1 VSPLRGVLHASGL
14 PDGLELRVACAKLVV
29 TPDAI
34 VTDRTAGWLHMAPM
48 VLSPGDHLQVPSV
61 DLFRSPG
68 SRVKRAAV
76 RSGERSLEPEEIV
89 TLDGLRVT
97 TKLRTTC
104 DLGMQ
109 LPRRPAYAAMCAMM
123 KVADFTTD
131 DIRVQA
137 DARFKG
143 YRWVTQLRGLAPW
156 VRPEFDSPGECG
168 LGLSWLEEGNLPPFV
183 PQFEVR
189 GPHGR
194 CFLDLAVP
202 ELRYAAEYDGA
213 RWHGEAQAAHD
224 AERRDYLR
232 REGGWII
239 DVFRDVHVNGPS
251 PVAGEMLRAGIVRA
265 RQRLGQLA
273 WIGQDRQSQD
283 ARWL

>member
-1 VSPLRGVLHASGL
+1 
-14 PDGLELRVACAKLVV
+14 
-29 TPDAI
+29 
-34 VTDRTAGWLHMAPM
+34 M
-48 VLSPGDHLQVPSV
+48 
-61 DLFRSPG
+61 FRSPG

-123 KVADFTTD
+123 KVADFTAD

-137 DARFKG
+137 DTRFKG

-183 PQFEVR
+183 PQLEVR
-189 GPHGR
+189 GPTAGASSTSRCRSSDTPPSTTAHGGTARHRQRTTRSDGITCDARVAGSSTCSATCTSTARRRWRGR
-194 CFLDLAVP
+194 CSEPASFA
-202 ELRYAAEYDGA
+202 
-213 RWHGEAQAAHD
+213 
-224 AERRDYLR
+224 
-232 REGGWII
+232 
-239 DVFRDVHVNGPS
+239 HVNVWVS
-251 PVAGEMLRAGIVRA
+251 S
-265 RQRLGQLA
+265 LG
-273 WIGQDRQSQD
+273 
-283 ARWL
+283 